1 MPIHPTEYGSSVL
14 CIGAKTPDPSTPRPL
29 PRPTPSRWGR
39 RVRLFVGKD
48 VYAFFTLEVL
58 FQTASTL
65 IQKNKYIKKR
75 QVKYKY
81 RLLLSLSNVQ
91 SL

>member
-29 PRPTPSRWGR
+29 PRPTPSHWGS

-58 FQTASTL
+58 FQAASTL
-65 IQKNKYIKKR
+65 IQKINISGKGK
-75 QVKYKY
+75 
-81 RLLLSLSNVQ
+81 
-91 SL
+91 